1 MGWPVERT
9 GLSMNEENMNQNGEQ
24 GYGGE
29 QPQDNEQVI
38 HLGQNDVENPQSG
51 SYQEPVDSQPE
62 RTEENPAAQE
72 SQPEPTVTPQV
83 EDSQPE
89 EETDGWKNVEPQ
101 PMPSSD
107 NMYRFQNVNA
117 ETTKKKETKSKKERN
132 SGGMKKTVVAAVV
145 FGVVAAVCFFAL
157 VKITGFTLN
166 GNQKGSIDAVD
177 TSGSNGG
184 VTAVSGAAAGPGD
197 VSAIVEKVMPSIV
210 SVTETST
217 VSSYFGQTYSTEGA
231 GSGFIVK
238 EDNDELLIVTNNHV
252 VAGADSITI
261 TFIDDSTAKATV
273 KGTDPTSDLAVLS
286 VKISDLKS
294 ETKNNIRVASLGHS
308 DDVKVGQMAIAI
320 GNALGY
326 GQSVTVGYISA
337 KDRKVEVGDEEK
349 GSTNTMVLLQT
360 DAAINPGNSGGALL
374 DVNGN
379 VIGINS
385 VKYAD
390 TKVEGIGY
398 AIPMSDA
405 IPIINE
411 LMNREVLKDEE
422 KGYLGITGRT
432 VSEQLSEAYGFPVGV
447 YVSEVSDSG
456 AAKAAGIKQG
466 DVITKINGTKVT
478 SIEQVQNKVNNTKSG
493 TEITVTIARS
503 QDGEYK
509 ERDLKVKLGTSETL
523 NDLDKDDN
531 STSGSGN
538 SNTNPYGYGND
549 SYGGGEQIVPW

>member
-1 MGWPVERT
+1 
-9 GLSMNEENMNQNGEQ
+9 MNEENMNEKDEQ
-24 GYGGE
+24 PYDGGD

-38 HLGQNDVENPQSG
+38 YLGQNDVENPQSG
-51 SYQEPVDSQPE
+51 SYEEPS
-62 RTEENPAAQE
+62 
-72 SQPEPTVTPQV
+72 
-83 EDSQPE
+83 
-89 EETDGWKNVEPQ
+89 EPQ

-107 NMYRFQNVNA
+107 NMYRFQNINV
-117 ETTKKKETKSKKERN
+117 ESSKKKEKKERN
-132 SGGMKKTVVAAVV
+132 SGGMKNTVVAAVV

-157 VKITGFTLN
+157 VKITGVSFHGN
-166 GNQKGSIDAVD
+166 GNQSNTIDTVD
-177 TSGSNGG
+177 TSKPAQS
-184 VTAVSGAAAGPGD
+184 VTAVTGAAAGPGD
-197 VSAIVEKVMPSIV
+197 VSGIVDRVMPSIV
-210 SVTETST
+210 AITETST
-217 VSSYFGQTYSTEGA
+217 VSSYFGQYPTEGA

-252 VAGADSITI
+252 VAGADSITV

-273 KGTDPTSDLAVLS
+273 KGTDATADLAVIS

-294 ETKNNIRVASLGHS
+294 ETKENIKVATLGHS
-308 DDVKVGQMAIAI
+308 DEVKVGQMAIAI

-337 KDRKVEVGDEEK
+337 KDREVEVGDDNG
-349 GSTNTMVLLQT
+349 GSSNTMVLLQT

-390 TKVEGIGY
+390 TTVEGIGY
-398 AIPMSDA
+398 ASPMSDA

-432 VSEQLSEAYGFPVGV
+432 ISEELSEAYGFPVGV
-447 YVSEVSDSG
+447 YVSQVSDSG
-456 AAKAAGIKQG
+456 AAKKAGIKQG

-478 SIEQVQNKVNNTKSG
+478 SIEQVQNKVNNTKAG

-509 ERDLKVKLGTSETL
+509 EQDVKVTLKSSETL
-523 NDLDKDDN
+523 GELEDESTDN
-531 STSGSGN
+531 SQNGN
-538 SNTNPYGYGND
+538 SNRYGYGND
-549 SYGGGEQIVPW
+549 SYDGSNRIVPW